1 MSDLIIRMKK
11 RTQLERLTI
20 AYSLITSVYDEIR
33 NGKVDKHID
42 QIAVNIQVN
51 TNRIV
56 WYLNDMANQSVTKQE
71 NEEK

>member
-1 MSDLIIRMKK
+1 MEK

-20 AYSLITSVYDEIR
+20 AYSLIASVWDEIR

-42 QIAVNIQVN
+42 QTAVNIQVN

-56 WYLNDMANQSVTKQE
+56 WYLNNMANQSVTKQE
-71 NEEK
+71 DDGK

>member
-1 MSDLIIRMKK
+1 MEK

-20 AYSLITSVYDEIR
+20 AYSLIASVWDEIR
-33 NGKVDKHID
+33 QGKVDKHIA
-42 QIAVNIQVN
+42 QTAVNIQVD

-71 NEEK
+71 DDGK

>member
-1 MSDLIIRMKK
+1 MIEK

-20 AYSLITSVYDEIR
+20 AYSLIASVWDEIR
-33 NGKVDKHID
+33 QGKVDKHIA
-42 QIAVNIQVN
+42 QTAVNIQVN

-71 NEEK
+71 DDGK

>member
-1 MSDLIIRMKK
+1 MEK

-20 AYSLITSVYDEIR
+20 AYSLIASVWDEIR
-33 NGKVDKHID
+33 QGKVDKHIA
-42 QIAVNIQVN
+42 QTAVNIQVN

-71 NEEK
+71 DDGK